1 MIKINITEDKQL
13 IKSVITNEILWDLHG
28 YNGDKELFE
37 PIMDRIWLKI
47 EANTVLA
54 GLFELKKFNNV
65 VWESH
70 IFILPPY
77 QGTGISIK
85 AIKEAK
91 KFIKDNYHNIHKILL
106 TVPASCEHVLKMLQK
121 TEFKVCGA
129 IKEGLIYHNQLQ
141 DLILF
146 ELTI

>member
-13 IKSVITNEILWDLHG
+13 IKSVITNEILWGLHG
-28 YNGDKELFE
+28 YDGDKELFE

-47 EANTVLA
+47 EDNTTIA

-65 VWESH
+65 IYEAH
-70 IFILPPY
+70 IYMLPHTFR
-77 QGTGISIK
+77 TGLSIK
-85 AIKEAK
+85 AIIKAKE
-91 KFIKDNYHNIHKILL
+91 FIKETYKNIHKILL
-106 TVPASCEHVLKMLQK
+106 TVPSSCEHVLKMLQK